1 MAGRFF
7 TAEPPG
13 KPRFK
18 LPVFVLICYTAIA
31 NTYTFTLKGCYEVEA
46 VVQESD
52 SNCYWLCADCL
63 AACWGLTGS
72 VSRASLMA
80 QWVKNLPGIQ
90 ETEEMQ
96 VPSLGGEDPVEE
108 EMATHSSIPPWRI
121 PWTEEFGVLQS
132 KGVTESWT
140 QV

>member
-80 QWVKNLPGIQ
+80 QW
-90 ETEEMQ
+90 E
-96 VPSLGGEDPVEE
+96 GGGFWMGNTCKP
-108 EMATHSSIPPWRI
+108 MADSCRCMAKTNTI
-121 PWTEEFGVLQS
+121 L
-132 KGVTESWT
+132 
-140 QV
+140 